1 MRISNES
8 IDRSRRPSNLSNE
21 SNCQRSDSLMH
32 LRRASAQ
39 SIKKPTRYSIYDLEC
54 QRSKHHPI
62 RSPHQRARRHSERI
76 AYHRNKPSL
85 TITHHTQHL
94 HYITYNHEKGKPSPP
109 PGFVYT
115 PMGYSSRTT
124 MISSNGIHRTT
135 SECSDLIANNQL
147 VKPIMKTNDKRHHYG
162 RT

>member
-8 IDRSRRPSNLSNE
+8 IDRSRRSSNLSNE
-21 SNCQRSDSLMH
+21 TNCQRSDSLMH
-32 LRRASAQ
+32 LRRTSAQ
-39 SIKKPTRYSIYDLEC
+39 PIQNPTRYSIYDLEY
-54 QRSKHHPI
+54 QRSKHP
-62 RSPHQRARRHSERI
+62 PTHQRARRNSERI

-94 HYITYNHEKGKPSPP
+94 HYITYKHEKGKPPPP

-115 PMGYSSRTT
+115 PVGYSSRTT

-135 SECSDLIANNQL
+135 SDCSDLIENNQL
-147 VKPIMKTNDKRHHYG
+147 IKPIMKTNDKRHHYC